1 MCNYESVIIMRG
13 TFTEDEYKHSFNK
26 IKEFF
31 TKYKV
36 EKVEEIGKKKLAY
49 QVNDNTEG
57 YYIIIYF
64 ETERE
69 DIAEIERYY
78 RLNEDILKFITV
90 KKD

>member
-13 TFTEDEYKHSFNK
+13 SLKEDEYKHSFNK